1 MKREPTLGVLLL
13 ELRFPTSRSLKEKR
27 GPLASLRD
35 TVQQRF
41 HAAFSEVGHHETWQ
55 RAMVLIVVAS
65 SSISQAERQVAE
77 IERYVHSRHDYE
89 VGRTLVR
96 SIDDVAS
103 IWDTE

>member
-13 ELRFPTSRSLKEKR
+13 ELRFPASRSLKEKR

-41 HAAFSEVGHHETWQ
+41 RAAFSEVGLHDTWQ

-65 SSISQAERQVAE
+65 SSFSQAERQVAE
-77 IERYVHSRHDYE
+77 IERHVHSHHDFE

-96 SIDDVAS
+96 SIDGVAS
-103 IWDTE
+103 IWDME